1 VADIR
6 TVPLARGHA
15 DEVEAVA
22 AERFLSRVRVAGL
35 LGFLLFAVTFDLVKV
50 QDDGTVYFDF
60 LRRVFGVDTGGV
72 AYQIGSAFWTA
83 PFWLVSQAVAVSGGY
98 DHFQSGQVA
107 VTVASNVAILL
118 TLFFGW
124 RILRALDL
132 PRGPAVLLLTLFGTP
147 LWYYGVLQPSYKH
160 AEDTLYATAAYW
172 YVLRSTAGNVKRR
185 EYVAAGL
192 CLALM
197 LATRY
202 ANLGLVAALLIS
214 LWVMQRRRAARWI
227 SVATVACAAVV
238 FAVPAVR
245 HIPYGSPPLPRYG
258 LGVDGP
264 LAPVVQTGQRMALGV
279 AGIHFYVPQRQFDLS
294 VPVKML
300 FTLHRGLFLW
310 TPLTAFATIGFVLL
324 LRRDRAN
331 RPFLV
336 ALGASALGLLLVHS
350 FWSAAWDG
358 YGSFSQRFL
367 TALFAFFLVG
377 TAEVVRRARR
387 PAIAVLTLC
396 CCFSVWV
403 GLVLFNGFYDT
414 THHGFESRHTSLN
427 QVVGAFKG
435 VTGPRVSPYHVPPP
449 YNSLE
454 NFGRQIGV
462 RIRDRWQLYWRW
474 VT

>member
-1 VADIR
+1 VAEISEVPVAR
-6 TVPLARGHA
+6 ARAEQATTVTG
-15 DEVEAVA
+15 
-22 AERFLSRVRVAGL
+22 ERFLTRGRVAAL
-35 LGFLLFAVTFDLVKV
+35 LGFLLFALTFDLVKV

-83 PFWLVSQAVAVSGGY
+83 PFWLASQAVAVSGGY

-118 TLFFGW
+118 VLYFGW
-124 RILRALDL
+124 RILRELEL
-132 PRGPAVLLLTLFGTP
+132 PRGPAVLLLALFGTP
-147 LWYYGVLQPSYKH
+147 LWFYGVLQPSYKH

-172 YVLRSTAGNVKRR
+172 YVLRATREDVKRH

-202 ANLGLVAALLIS
+202 ANLGLVVALLAS
-214 LWVMQRRRAARWI
+214 LWVMQRRRAAGWI
-227 SVATVACAAVV
+227 ALATAAWALAV

-245 HIPYGSPPLPRYG
+245 HVPYGSPPLPRYG
-258 LGVDGP
+258 IGSVDAP
-264 LAPVVQTGQRMALGV
+264 ALLAETGHRIALGV
-279 AGIHFYVPQRQFDLS
+279 VGFHVYVPQRQFDLT
-294 VPVKML
+294 VPAKML

-310 TPLTAFATIGFVLL
+310 TPLTIFATIGFVLL
-324 LRRDRAN
+324 LRRDTRN

-336 ALGASALGLLLVHS
+336 TLGVSALGLLVVHS

-377 TAEVVRRARR
+377 TAEFVRRTRR
-387 PAIAVLTLC
+387 YGIAVLGLC

-403 GLVLFNGFYDT
+403 GLLIFNGFWDIGNHSYV
-414 THHGFESRHTSLN
+414 SRHTSLN
-427 QVVGAFKG
+427 QVVGALRS
-435 VTGPRVSPYHVPPP
+435 VTGPKISRYHDPPP
-449 YNSLE
+449 YNSVQ

-462 RIRDRWQLYWRW
+462 RVKDRWELYWRL